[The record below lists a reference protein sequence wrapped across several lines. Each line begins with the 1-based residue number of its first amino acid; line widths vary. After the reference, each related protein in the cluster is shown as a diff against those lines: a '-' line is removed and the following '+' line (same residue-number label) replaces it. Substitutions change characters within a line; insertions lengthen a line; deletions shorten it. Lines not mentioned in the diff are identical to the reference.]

1 MVQQAQSVLK
11 STLASL
17 EVEKAKIERQIQAV
31 RNALSAIADMTIAK
45 NSAPRSK
52 LLARRKRRPMGAAE
66 RKSVS
71 RRMKAYWAKRRA
83 ERSGKP

>member
-17 EVEKAKIERQIQAV
+17 EVEKNKIERQIQAV
-31 RNALSAIADMTIAK
+31 RNALSAISG
-45 NSAPRSK
+45 NSTARRSVPRSK
-52 LLARRKRRPMGAAE
+52 LLVRRKRRPMGTAE

-71 RRMKAYWAKRRA
+71 KRMKAYWAKRRS
-83 ERSGKP
+83 EKR

>member
-17 EVEKAKIERQIQAV
+17 EVEKSKIERQIQAV
-31 RNALSAIADMTIAK
+31 RNALSAITDTPTMER
-45 NSAPRSK
+45 SATRTK

-71 RRMKAYWAKRRA
+71 RRMKAYWAKRRS
-83 ERSGKP
+83 ENKK